1 MSVETY
7 RLKNIA
13 ILILL
18 LLNGFLLLLLG
29 YQYLQARRSETDT
42 AGQLQALYEANELKL
57 SLQIDLE
64 EQSLT
69 PLNLTRRSE
78 TERAIAS
85 WLLGSDA
92 ASASQGGGIY
102 SYEGDHGTIQ
112 FRAGGSFDGSRLPA
126 GGRHHGV
133 LPAVLPAV
141 WL

>member
-112 FRAGGSFDGSRLPA
+112 FRAGGSFDGSPA